1 MDISSEFFNISI
13 CLYTTYVGILTGLV
27 MTKFEKPSNARRNA
41 VKFSERAAIMW
52 WDLDL

>member
-1 MDISSEFFNISI
+1 M
-13 CLYTTYVGILTGLV
+13 YVGILTGLV